1 MSENNGYTGEVVQRM
16 TLEIERRIYAVEGC
30 RSLGLNSW

>member
-16 TLEIERRIYAVEGC
+16 TLEIERRFMLWKVVGAWV
-30 RSLGLNSW
+30 